1 MIKDCKLFK
10 DIDEKRIWE
19 YISAVNGIKRSYG
32 NGQTVIEQGECI
44 DKLGIVIS
52 GKLKAFRYSE
62 DGNAGFIS
70 SFSENRIFADFLAI
84 SGCKKSPVSLTADGV
99 CDVLLIPAVALFRTT
114 AGFEYECKQI
124 AFNLL
129 SLFSDQFFE
138 LKDRVYCLTAP
149 TLREKIIRFLSLF
162 NDDGKPFTI
171 PYSRQELAEYLNAE
185 RSALSRELMRMVNDG
200 IIDCQGR
207 KFLLKIR

>member
-1 MIKDCKLFK
+1 M
-10 DIDEKRIWE
+10 
-19 YISAVNGIKRSYG
+19 
-32 NGQTVIEQGECI
+32 
-44 DKLGIVIS
+44 GIVIS

>member
-1 MIKDCKLFK
+1 MIKDCKLFNNM
-10 DIDEKRIWE
+10 DEQRIWE
-19 YISAVNGIKRSYG
+19 YISAVNGVKRCYG

-44 DKLGIVIS
+44 NKLGIVIS

-62 DGNAGFIS
+62 DGNAWYIS
-70 SFSENRIFADFLAI
+70 SFSENQIFADFLAV
-84 SGCKKSPVSLTADGV
+84 SGCKKSPVSLTADGG
-99 CDVLLIPAVALFRTT
+99 CEVLFIPASALFSTT
-114 AGFEYECKQI
+114 VGFEYESKQI
-124 AFNLL
+124 SFNLIG
-129 SLFSDQFFE
+129 LFSEQFFE

-162 NDDGKPFTI
+162 NDNGKPFTI
-171 PYSRQELAEYLNAE
+171 PYTRQELAEYLNAE
-185 RSALSRELMRMVNDG
+185 RSALSRELMRMVDDG